1 MIARIVL
8 AQTITD
14 SVFVARTRVVS
25 MAHDFKINSSE
36 TNGNSLNASIVC
48 VPIEMTD
55 AVLART
61 TIVSDIEETT
71 G

>member
-1 MIARIVL
+1 
-8 AQTITD
+8 
-14 SVFVARTRVVS
+14 

-48 VPIEMTD
+48 VPIEMTG

-61 TIVSDIEETT
+61 TIVLDIEALA